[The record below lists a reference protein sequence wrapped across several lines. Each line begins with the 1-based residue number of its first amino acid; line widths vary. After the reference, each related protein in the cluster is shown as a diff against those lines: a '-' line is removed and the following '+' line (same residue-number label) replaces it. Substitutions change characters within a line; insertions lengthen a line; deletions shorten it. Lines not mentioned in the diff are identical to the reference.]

1 MAKRRDFNVF
11 SLSFLDIM
19 SCGFGAVILIFIVI
33 QHSTETTP
41 QENNIELMA
50 EIKKLEIEVLDG
62 TKNLVELKTTI
73 KDTDDDIVTTEGLI
87 LKILEQIKELNASIA
102 QVLDSGASQTDSI
115 ETLKTEIKELEIEV
129 ASLQGSVSGDE
140 KNGVSTRTFLGEGDR
155 QYLTGIHLGG
165 EHILILV
172 DSSSSMLAN
181 TIVNV
186 IRRRNMADDQIRAS
200 VKWQRV
206 IKTVEWIVS
215 NVPREAEMQ
224 IISFNES
231 ARSLIKGAEDT
242 WVKATDRE
250 DVDTAI
256 VELKQLIPKGGTSLH
271 EAFAKSRK
279 LSPAPDN
286 IFLIVDSLPT
296 QAFDPPTS
304 TLISGK
310 DRVKLFSSALDE
322 LPPNTPINIILFP
335 MEGDPIAAPSFW
347 RLAQITG
354 GSFLSPAED
363 WP

>member
-1 MAKRRDFNVF
+1 MAKRREFNVF

-41 QENNIELMA
+41 QDTNIELMA
-50 EIKKLEIEVLDG
+50 EVKKLEMEVLEG
-62 TKNLVELKTTI
+62 TKNLVELKTTV
-73 KDTDDDIVTTEGLI
+73 DETDDEIVTTEGLI
-87 LKILEQIKELNASIA
+87 LEILEQIKALRASIA
-102 QVLDSGASQTDSI
+102 KITDSGASQSESI
-115 ETLKTEIKELEIEV
+115 EALKTEIKELEIET

-140 KNGVSTRTFLGEGDR
+140 KSGTSTRTFLGEGDR

-165 EHILILV
+165 EHVLILI
-172 DSSSSMLAN
+172 DASSSMLAK

-186 IRRRNMADDQIRAS
+186 IRRRNMGDDQIRAS
-200 VKWQRV
+200 VKWQRA
-206 IKTVEWIVS
+206 IKTVEWIVA
-215 NVPREAEMQ
+215 NVPKESNMQ
-224 IISFNES
+224 IISFNET
-231 ARSLIKGAEDT
+231 AKSLIVDSEDN

-256 VELKQLIPKGGTSLH
+256 EDLKQLIPKGGTSLH
-271 EAFAKSRK
+271 HAFAKARK

-296 QAFDPPTS
+296 MAFERTKD
-304 TLISGK
+304 TLIDGN
-310 DRVKLFSSALDE
+310 DRVKIFSDALDE
-322 LPPNTPINIILFP
+322 LPPNTAVNVILFP

>member
-1 MAKRRDFNVF
+1 
-11 SLSFLDIM
+11 M

-41 QENNIELMA
+41 QDTNIELMA
-50 EIKKLEIEVLDG
+50 EVKKLEMEVLEG
-62 TKNLVELKTTI
+62 TKNLVELKTTV
-73 KDTDDDIVTTEGLI
+73 DETDDEIVTTEGLI
-87 LKILEQIKELNASIA
+87 LEILEQIKALRASIA
-102 QVLDSGASQTDSI
+102 KITDSGASQSESI
-115 ETLKTEIKELEIEV
+115 EALKTEIKELEIET

-140 KNGVSTRTFLGEGDR
+140 KSGTSTRTFLGEGDR

-165 EHILILV
+165 EHVLILI
-172 DSSSSMLAN
+172 DASSSMLAK

-186 IRRRNMADDQIRAS
+186 IRRRNMGDDQIRAS
-200 VKWQRV
+200 VKWQRA
-206 IKTVEWIVS
+206 IKTVEWIVA
-215 NVPREAEMQ
+215 NVPKESNMQ
-224 IISFNES
+224 IISFNET
-231 ARSLIKGAEDT
+231 AKSLIVDSEDN

-256 VELKQLIPKGGTSLH
+256 EDLKQLIPKGGTSLH
-271 EAFAKSRK
+271 HAFAKARK

-296 QAFDPPTS
+296 MAFERTKD
-304 TLISGK
+304 TLIDGN
-310 DRVKLFSSALDE
+310 DRVKIFSDALDE
-322 LPPNTPINIILFP
+322 LPPNTAVNVILFP

>member
-1 MAKRRDFNVF
+1 
-11 SLSFLDIM
+11 M

-41 QENNIELMA
+41 QDTNIELMA
-50 EIKKLEIEVLDG
+50 EVKKLEIEKLEG
-62 TKNLVELKTTI
+62 TRNLVELKTTA
-73 KDTDDDIVTTEGLI
+73 KLTDDEIVTNEGLI
-87 LKILEQIKELNASIA
+87 LKILEEIKELKASIA
-102 QVLDSGASQTDSI
+102 KALDSGAAQTESV
-115 ETLKTEIKELEIEV
+115 EALKTEIKELEIEV

-140 KNGVSTRTFLGEGDR
+140 ESGVSTRTFLGEGDR

-165 EHILILV
+165 ENILILI
-172 DSSSSMLAN
+172 DSSSSMLAE

-186 IRRRNMADDQIRAS
+186 IRRRNMKPDQIRAS
-200 VKWQRV
+200 VKWQRA

-215 NVPREAEMQ
+215 NIPKESDVQ
-224 IISFNES
+224 LISFNDSTKLMMGEES
-231 ARSLIKGAEDT
+231 WLKVTNNEG
-242 WVKATDRE
+242 
-250 DVDTAI
+250 VDQGLND
-256 VELKQLIPKGGTSLH
+256 LKQLIPKGGTSLH
-271 EAFAKSRK
+271 RAFAEART
-279 LSPAPDN
+279 LNPAPDN

-296 QAFDPPTS
+296 MAFDPPTS
-304 TLISGK
+304 TLITGN

-322 LPPNTPINIILFP
+322 LPPNTSVNVILFP